1 MVKTIDNHYV
11 TAFTTYPWKDKSNK
25 WSFQIYIKKGNEI
38 IKNNL
43 TQSKKGWGFE
53 KNFYIQSLE
62 DKFNHEIETPSYN
75 LYQKLINEEVLTSEE
90 RIKWSQFLITQAIR
104 TPLFLKYRQKAG
116 TFENQKFEFDESII
130 GCIHCEENKLIADR
144 NWIILKA
151 HEEDYFIR
159 TDNPVYMTGFIE
171 NDTTTIFYPLTPSLC
186 FVACSVVP
194 LQKLMG
200 LQPQQQY
207 LQLEKGDAYAIDFEL
222 LKSAYQTVILRDEH
236 NSFLSNHL
244 IKSTLGVFPQIPYL
258 MMSASD
264 GIAEYEATKQ
274 LTHLMSITDEKEYP
288 LVRDYPFNPFYG
300 AEFSMGINPFSV
312 FGVTSDRLPKLEED

>member
-1 MVKTIDNHYV
+1 MVQTKKNHYV
-11 TAFTTYPWKDKSNK
+11 PAFTNFAWKDKNQDWK
-25 WSFQIYIKKGNEI
+25 FKTY
-38 IKNNL
+38 
-43 TQSKKGWGFE
+43 SKKNGQIVEHKKSIGRRTWGYE
-53 KNFYIQSLE
+53 DYLYSQVLE
-62 DKFNHEIETPSYN
+62 DLFRDEIDTPCGD
-75 LYQKLINEEVLTSEE
+75 LYKKLINQEVLTYAE
-90 RIKWSQFLITQAIR
+90 RVKWSQFLITQAIR

-116 TFENQKFEFDESII
+116 TFENQKFEFDESIV

-200 LQPQQQY
+200 LPPQQQY